1 MEIQKKSHSNGDAHV
16 GYKGN
21 IYSRRSKKMIDRTI
35 YFLTD
40 TSDGWSIATVD
51 ISQIDIQI
59 TISKLSNN
67 TNVLTVPRY
76 LTKLISWM
84 LSNKGIS
91 NTILDEGHG
100 WIVIQN
106 TRYKINKVLNE
117 IRAGP
122 VSIDF

>member
-1 MEIQKKSHSNGDAHV
+1 MEIQKNSHSNGDAPV

-21 IYSRRSKKMIDRTI
+21 IYSRRSIRKIDRTI
-35 YFLTD
+35 YLLTD
-40 TSDGWSIATVD
+40 TTDGWSIATVD

-91 NTILDEGHG
+91 N
-100 WIVIQN
+100 N
-106 TRYKINKVLNE
+106 
-117 IRAGP
+117 IR
-122 VSIDF
+122 